1 MNKQLPQP
9 SVPQRIKLLESLKSF
24 KELNQGFIL
33 EFAEKMDLVTLGKDE
48 VLFSQGDR
56 AKSMYIVIE
65 GRLQVTIETREGK
78 KSIVQELG
86 EGASAGIIA
95 LLAGGRRNATVFALR
110 ETTLAE
116 LDRKDFCRLVSN
128 YPAMKQNL
136 LETVF
141 LRLRRSHM
149 AEVLPEYFEEMDEA
163 TFDYIESLFQWVHID
178 RGDVLFRKGDIGDSL
193 YILINGL
200 LHVVDE
206 ATDKGENSHG
216 EPKKLGAIQRGKIVG
231 EMALL
236 SDEKRTASIYAVRDS
251 DLVRLSRAAFESIS
265 DKYPQVMIAITRIVV
280 ERLRNIREGGGEK
293 STAMNIAVLPI
304 TPGVRIS
311 GFCKQLADAFSGY
324 GPTFLLTAETLDQ
337 LLEKRGISQ
346 ISNNDPRSQGL
357 RAWLADIEVSYA
369 FNIYQGEE
377 NPSPWNR
384 RCIDRADEVILLA
397 DADAS
402 PIPGRLERELIGIEN
417 GITSP
422 RKYLIMLHQDDNR
435 LPSETVDWLV
445 ERNVQWH
452 LHVRWDR
459 KEDFARLARIL
470 GNRAV
475 GLALGGGAAKGIAH
489 IGVIRALEEAGI
501 PIDMVAGSSIGAII
515 AAQYAMGNDY
525 EQMLSLCKKLFI
537 DINPFNE
544 YTLPLVSL
552 MKGRKLDRMGKVAF
566 GDSYIEDLWLNFF
579 CVSSN
584 LSRSEAKV
592 HRRGLVRDAVRAS
605 SAIPGVIAPVFIE
618 GEVYV
623 DGGVINN
630 LPGDILRRHCGC
642 VIVVEVSPNLALNV
656 DTNEVPS
663 PWKILWSRI
672 IPFRKRIEAP
682 SILDI
687 MFSTVL
693 TGSFM
698 AAKAVKSRSDLSL
711 IPPLKNIGFLDFKKM
726 RETAEIGYRYTRE
739 VLEKLEDPGL
749 IALLK
754 GTEM

>member
-1 MNKQLPQP
+1 MKIQLPQP
-9 SVPQRIKLLESLKSF
+9 SIPQRISFLESLISF
-24 KELNQGFIL
+24 KEMNGGFL
-33 EFAEKMDLVTLGKDE
+33 REFAEKMNLVTLVKDE
-48 VLFSQGDR
+48 ILFSQGDS
-56 AKSMYIVIE
+56 AKSMYLVIE
-65 GRLQVTIETREGK
+65 GRLQVTIENRDGK

-86 EGASAGIIA
+86 EGAFVGIIA
-95 LLAGGRRNATVFALR
+95 LLAGGRRNATVSALG

-116 LDRKDFCRLVSN
+116 LDREDSCRLLAN
-128 YPAMKQNL
+128 YPGMKQHL

-141 LRLRRSHM
+141 LRLRRSHL
-149 AEVLPEYFEEMDEA
+149 AEVLPEYFEDMDEA
-163 TFDYIESLFQWVHID
+163 SFDYIESLFQWVHID

-206 ATDKGENSHG
+206 PINKCDNIAGQIR
-216 EPKKLGAIQRGKIVG
+216 KLGVIQRGKIVG

-280 ERLRNIREGGGEK
+280 ERLRNIREGGSEK
-293 STAMNIAVLPI
+293 STVMNISVLPI
-304 TPGVRIS
+304 TPGVHVS
-311 GFCKQLADAFSGY
+311 GFCKQLADAFSLY
-324 GPTFLLTAETLDQ
+324 GSTFLLTAETLDE
-337 LLEKRGISQ
+337 LLEKKGISQ
-346 ISNNDPRSQGL
+346 ISNSDPRALGL
-357 RAWLADIEVSYA
+357 RAWLADIEVSNA
-369 FNIYQGEE
+369 FNIYEGEE

-384 RCIDRADEVILLA
+384 RCLDRADEVILLA

-422 RKYLIMLHQDDNR
+422 RKYLVLLHRDDNR
-435 LPSETVDWLV
+435 LPSGTVDWLV
-445 ERNVQWH
+445 ERDVQWH
-452 LHVRWDR
+452 LHARWER
-459 KEDFARLARIL
+459 KEDFMRLARIL

-489 IGVIRALEEAGI
+489 IGVIRALEETGI
-501 PIDMVAGSSIGAII
+501 PIDMVAGSSMGAII

-525 EQMLSLCKKLFI
+525 EQMLNLCKKLFI
-537 DINPFNE
+537 DINPFSE

-592 HRRGLVRDAVRAS
+592 HHRGLVRNSVRAS
-605 SAIPGVIAPVFIE
+605 SSIPGVIAPVFID

-630 LPGDILRRHCGC
+630 LPGDILRQHCGC
-642 VIVVEVSPNLALNV
+642 VIVVEVSPNLDLNV
-656 DTNEVPS
+656 DFDEVPS

-672 IPFRKRIEAP
+672 IPFKKRIEAP

-698 AAKAVKSRSDLSL
+698 AAKSVKSRADLSL
-711 IPPLKNIGFLDFKKM
+711 MPPLKDIGFLDFKKM
-726 RETAEIGYRYTRE
+726 RQTAEIGYRYTKE
-739 VLEKLEDPGL
+739 VLGKLDDPEL
-749 IALLK
+749 LALLK
-754 GTEM
+754 GT